1 MREYIRNQAPDYS
14 GILVMKIRILQ
25 SIVGNDPTTGQSFS
39 FGPDAEVEVS
49 EALAKD
55 LVRANYAIA
64 LETQKIERATIQP
77 TTKEVRKK

>member
-1 MREYIRNQAPDYS
+1 
-14 GILVMKIRILQ
+14 MKIRILQ

-49 EALAKD
+49 DALAKD

-64 LETQKIERATIQP
+64 LETQKIERATSP
-77 TTKEVRKK
+77 TVNKEIRRK

>member
-1 MREYIRNQAPDYS
+1 MRQYIRNQAPDYS

-49 EALAKD
+49 DALAKD

-64 LETQKIERATIQP
+64 LETQKIERATSP
-77 TTKEVRKK
+77 TVNKEIRRK

>member
-1 MREYIRNQAPDYS
+1 MREYFSDQTLDYS
-14 GILVMKIRILQ
+14 RILDMKIRILQ

-55 LVRANYAIA
+55 LVRAGYAIA
-64 LETQKIERATIQP
+64 LEAQKIERATIQP
-77 TTKEVRKK
+77 ATKEVRKK